1 MADRPRSLD
10 IDDLQVI
17 VEFDGDDEEFKW
29 HHRVALHR
37 LGPGRWVM
45 LTPDFDLEV
54 VDLNTQGYRLLARHA
69 NFPRGLANQI
79 YAFDPLHPS
88 DLIRYKKSARTYQ
101 ALLGDLDLD
110 PDENTIW
117 VVCDTRDE
125 KFGEFVPAAL
135 TEGDALTEVG
145 SRGIVEWDNVNRFCE
160 LIEVKDKDKTI
171 LSWRAADHDCRI
183 LPIVRDRGG
192 KRTRTLRDAVSGF
205 TEDVQDDWPHLGP
218 RALGEL
224 VRSVAE
230 AVESWT
236 LYHSEWERNSGIAT
250 GSSLCHEHRIL
261 CESFRL
267 FGAVDQV
274 NLPNLAG
281 AELLAR
287 RLIQIE
293 MAVER
298 SARSPD
304 FSGLSSVMAGP
315 TTETGAAVT
324 KNFTEWIASRQKDRA
339 QFLKQDR
346 TLREE
351 QQKERERSGAGAGA
365 GGGGGRGTGA
375 GAAKDGGRGRGRGR
389 GGKGEGK
396 TDGSAA
402 AAGAP

>member
-1 MADRPRSLD
+1 M
-10 IDDLQVI
+10 
-17 VEFDGDDEEFKW
+17 
-29 HHRVALHR
+29 
-37 LGPGRWVM
+37 
-45 LTPDFDLEV
+45 
-54 VDLNTQGYRLLARHA
+54 
-69 NFPRGLANQI
+69 
-79 YAFDPLHPS
+79 
-88 DLIRYKKSARTYQ
+88 
-101 ALLGDLDLD
+101 
-110 PDENTIW
+110 
-117 VVCDTRDE
+117 
-125 KFGEFVPAAL
+125 
-135 TEGDALTEVG
+135 
-145 SRGIVEWDNVNRFCE
+145 
-160 LIEVKDKDKTI
+160 
-171 LSWRAADHDCRI
+171 
-183 LPIVRDRGG
+183 
-192 KRTRTLRDAVSGF
+192 
-205 TEDVQDDWPHLGP
+205 
-218 RALGEL
+218 
-224 VRSVAE
+224 
-230 AVESWT
+230 
-236 LYHSEWERNSGIAT
+236 
-250 GSSLCHEHRIL
+250 
-261 CESFRL
+261 
-267 FGAVDQV
+267 DQV